1 MLKTETFLKP
11 LFVFLCFL
19 LRKFVFHVCVCV
31 CVWLEFVKL
40 LTTADFDDCSDCFQ
54 AGMGVYKWELRYPLL
69 LLCITAITN
78 PAGKILFDVQV
89 D

>member
-1 MLKTETFLKP
+1 MLKTETISKTEN
-11 LFVFLCFL
+11 LCFM
-19 LRKFVFHVCVCV
+19 FVCV

-40 LTTADFDDCSDCFQ
+40 LTTADLDDCSDCFQ

-78 PAGKILFDVQV
+78 TAGKILFDVQV